1 MGLLSEGWGWAR
13 EQRLFPPVLGVA
25 HTGPSHLPKGPASPV
40 TRPISQSG
48 WNQNW
53 RPKGNLPTGPAP
65 AASVGQGRCDLA

>member
-1 MGLLSEGWGWAR
+1 MGEGAEALPTYPGGGAHRSLS
-13 EQRLFPPVLGVA
+13 
-25 HTGPSHLPKGPASPV
+25 PAQGTCLPV

-48 WNQNW
+48 WNPNL